1 MNLFWILWGI
11 DALIAL
17 IALYFFFIGLVDGSV
32 SSFNIGIWGLL
43 LIGLAVI
50 VFGSLW
56 LKSVNQLGLA
66 KGLLSILAIPGILYA
81 LFILMIIIGNPR
93 WN

>member
-81 LFILMIIIGNPR
+81 LFILMILIGNPR

>member
-11 DALIAL
+11 DVLIAL
-17 IALYFFFIGLVDGSV
+17 IALYFFFIGLIDGSV
-32 SSFNIGIWGLL
+32 SSFNMGIWSLL
-43 LIGLAVI
+43 LIGLAVV

-56 LKSVNQLGLA
+56 LKSINQLGMA

-81 LFILMIIIGNPR
+81 LFILMVIIGKPR

>member
-1 MNLFWILWGI
+1 MTLFWILWGI

-32 SSFNIGIWGLL
+32 SSFNMGIWSLL

>member
-17 IALYFFFIGLVDGSV
+17 IALYFFFVGLVDGWV
-32 SSFNIGIWGLL
+32 SSFNIGIWSLV
-43 LIGLAVI
+43 LIGLAVV

-56 LKSVNQLGLA
+56 LKSIDQLGMA
-66 KGLLSILAIPGILYA
+66 KGLLSLLAIPGILYA
-81 LFILMIIIGNPR
+81 LFVLMLIIGKPR

>member
-32 SSFNIGIWGLL
+32 SSFNMGIWSLL

>member
-11 DALIAL
+11 DVLIAL
-17 IALYFFFIGLVDGSV
+17 IALYFFFVGLADGSV
-32 SSFNIGIWGLL
+32 SSFNMGIWSLL
-43 LIGLAVI
+43 LIGLAVV

-56 LKSVNQLGLA
+56 LKSIEQLGLA
-66 KGLLSILAIPGILYA
+66 KGLLCILAIPGILYA
-81 LFILMIIIGNPR
+81 LFVLMLIIGKPR